1 MLKYHF
7 LEKILYYYSLL
18 RRYITDLNLENS
30 CHLYH
35 LLNLRYFRK
44 LILPDSALIPEV
56 RTARSLTISILYL
69 YITCLCVIENIVI
82 HPAVGEL

>member
-18 RRYITDLNLENS
+18 RRYITDLDLENS

-44 LILPDSALIPEV
+44 LILPVIDCALIPEV
-56 RTARSLTISILYL
+56 RTARSLTISILY
-69 YITCLCVIENIVI
+69 ITCLCVIENIVI
-82 HPAVGEL
+82 QPALGEL